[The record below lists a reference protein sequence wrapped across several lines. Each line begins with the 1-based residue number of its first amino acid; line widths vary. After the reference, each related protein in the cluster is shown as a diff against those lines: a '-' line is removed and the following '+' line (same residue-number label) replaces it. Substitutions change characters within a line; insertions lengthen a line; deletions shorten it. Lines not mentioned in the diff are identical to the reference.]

1 MIVDFGLGAYSS
13 VTAHRLPLIAHCL
26 LDFGG
31 WTLDFGLMRQWLLIS
46 GQEFLDLFKGKTV
59 NPNRFYP

>member
-1 MIVDFGLGAYSS
+1 MIVDFGLGAHSS
-13 VTAHRLPLIAHCL
+13 VTAHRLLLIVYCL

-46 GQEFLDLFKGKTV
+46 GQELLNLFKGEAV
-59 NPNRFYP
+59 NLNRFYP

>member
-1 MIVDFGLGAYSS
+1 MIVDFGLGAHSS
-13 VTAHRLPLIAHCL
+13 VTAHRLPLIAHYL

-46 GQEFLDLFKGKTV
+46 GQEFLDLFK
-59 NPNRFYP
+59 